1 MILKTARFISATLL
15 LVWLGAVI
23 TMTFYVA
30 PILFLGGSEAVP
42 DSTVAADIIAPMLHS
57 MEMTG
62 WIVLPIVIVLHGVMW
77 AAIRPRQT
85 RALLFSSQMLALAW
99 VGGLYSGFPLAGT
112 LHSIR
117 QELKQEYGGYHLAPE
132 DHPERARFSKLHGI
146 SMIIVLVNLGLG
158 LGSFFCVTQLIGQGS
173 NAPISRGEQDGI
185 TH

>member
-15 LVWLGAVI
+15 LVWIGVVI

-42 DSTVAADIIAPMLHS
+42 DSTVAADIIAPMLHG

-62 WIVLPIVIVLHGVMW
+62 WIVLPIVILLHGVMW
-77 AAIRPRQT
+77 ASIRPRQT
-85 RALLFSSQMLALAW
+85 RALLISSQMLALAW
-99 VGGLYSGFPLAGT
+99 AGGLYSGIPLANT

-117 QELKQEYGGYHLAPE
+117 EELKQEYGGYHLSPD
-132 DHPERARFSKLHGI
+132 DHPERVRFSKLHSI
-146 SMIIVLVNLGLG
+146 SMVIVLINLGLG

-173 NAPISRGEQDGI
+173 NAPILREEQDAI

>member
-42 DSTVAADIIAPMLHS
+42 DSNVAADIIAPMLHS

-77 AAIRPRQT
+77 ASIRPRQT

-99 VGGLYSGFPLAGT
+99 VGGLYSGFPLA
-112 LHSIR
+112 L
-117 QELKQEYGGYHLAPE
+117 QPKQRPTRVRFFAKTNPQNS
-132 DHPERARFSKLHGI
+132 ARLSQQHW
-146 SMIIVLVNLGLG
+146 
-158 LGSFFCVTQLIGQGS
+158 GSGW
-173 NAPISRGEQDGI
+173 ARISRTLRRE
-185 TH
+185 